1 MTLFKQMA
9 LAVSFLIIA
18 ILSAVLIQNYQT
30 AKKDMVESLYQM
42 TVNNISSLS
51 ATLAQNANK
60 SAIMK
65 SIISAK
71 ANGETSPQGKTP
83 AIVKSTIDAAFDSG
97 YYKLIEFKTDTY
109 TYRQVDNEPIE
120 GVPTWFI
127 RLSDIKVAP
136 ITAEVSSD
144 WSILGQL
151 TILGDVALTYKALY
165 KIFVNLIYLFIVFSI
180 IALILLAIL
189 LHFILKPLKKVKYQA
204 EAILNNEFIIQ
215 EEKPYTTEFRDVSS
229 AMNSMVRRVKEIFK
243 EATEAAKRNKE
254 LQYNDPVTKLFN
266 RRYLM
271 IKLPELIS
279 LEGRTNGG
287 SIVLL
292 ALNEAQHLNQI
303 LGRQKTDEFF
313 LQLAKIFKSICA
325 MHDENLI
332 SRVNGTEFILVLPNA
347 HTSETQHITQQINR
361 DFDELLQKYKISQT
375 QVNISIGIY
384 RYRSQITVADLLTR
398 VDTALLKAKNDE
410 RNNTYIYE
418 EEYEEAPLSK
428 TQWRSLLEDSI
439 KNNNFNLEFFAVK
452 ETQTKKLI
460 HKNMSFNILTQ
471 DNKAYCYNGFIAP
484 AITLGMTSELYL
496 GVLENLF
503 VNYKSQLNAINYSL
517 KLPKEFLEDENSFDK
532 LSMLFN
538 KYAKKMHFH
547 LCFEVADS
555 FAIHK
560 TATVLGYGDLFKKYG
575 FSIGINSYTSESN
588 DFAYLKEINPKFIK
602 VDTQFLL
609 DQSEDAINTLRVI
622 TNSLDIFI
630 VATSVQTQNDI
641 KMLAKYKIY
650 KAQGSI
656 IETI

>member
-71 ANGETSPQGKTP
+71 PNSETAMQDKTP

-127 RLSDIKVAP
+127 KLSDIKVAP

-151 TILGDVALTYKALY
+151 TILGDVTLTYKALY
-165 KIFVNLIYLFIVFSI
+165 KIFVNLIYLFIIFSI
-180 IALILLAIL
+180 IALTLLAIL

-215 EEKPYTTEFRDVSS
+215 EEQPYTTEFRDVSS

-243 EATEAAKRNKE
+243 QATEAAKRNKE

-303 LGRQKTDEFF
+303 VGRQKADEFF

-325 MHDENLI
+325 IHDDNLI

-347 HTSETQHITQQINR
+347 HTSETQHIAQQINR
-361 DFDELLQKYKISQT
+361 DFDELLQEYNIPET
-375 QVNISIGIY
+375 QASISIGIY
-384 RYRSQITVADLLTR
+384 RYRSEITVADLLTR
-398 VDTALLKAKNDE
+398 VDTALLKAKNNE

-418 EEYEEAPLSK
+418 EEYEEVPLSK
-428 TQWRSLLEDSI
+428 TQWRSLFEESI
-439 KNNNFNLEFFAVK
+439 KNDNFDLEFFAVK

-460 HKNMSFNILTQ
+460 HKNMSFHILTQ
-471 DNKAYCYNGFIAP
+471 DNKSYCYNGFIAP

-496 GVLENLF
+496 GVLQNLF

-532 LSMLFN
+532 LSMLFH

-575 FSIGINSYTSESN
+575 FSIGINSYTGESN

-641 KMLAKYKIY
+641 EMLAKYKIY